1 MLQGHESRKIIANH
15 FTRVDCFNAL
25 NSYHSFILCFLYVRI
40 QSCEYNFVETWTIAL
55 CKIRVLNEA
64 DSTFTY
70 KYSANFCIRYS
81 SAIQ

>member
-40 QSCEYNFVETWTIAL
+40 QSCEYNFVET
-55 CKIRVLNEA
+55 
-64 DSTFTY
+64 
-70 KYSANFCIRYS
+70 
-81 SAIQ
+81 